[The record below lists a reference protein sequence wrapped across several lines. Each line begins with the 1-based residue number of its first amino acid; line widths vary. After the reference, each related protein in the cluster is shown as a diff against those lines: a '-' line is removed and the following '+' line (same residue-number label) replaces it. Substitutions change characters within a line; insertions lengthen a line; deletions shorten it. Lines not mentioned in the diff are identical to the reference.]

1 MGSNLARGSRE
12 IAKELDQS
20 YYLTGTRAGRLGPLA
35 SGIMVGLTGF
45 TVPSWMLQCST
56 WKKVSTMAK
65 KQFSPE
71 QAVTKLR
78 QIEVLVSGG
87 KSICKACKEVG
98 ITDVTYYRWRREY
111 EDLRGD
117 QANRLKELKRE
128 NASLKSMVA
137 GLLLEKAILKDAA
150 EEFSEPRAQA
160 ASTSVQS
167 LRNLP
172 ARD

>member
-1 MGSNLARGSRE
+1 MGSNLARGSRGGSQ
-12 IAKELDQS
+12 ELDQS
-20 YYLTGTRAGRLGPLA
+20 CYLTGTQAGRLGPLA

-78 QIEVLVSGG
+78 QIEVLVGGG
-87 KSICKACKEVG
+87 KSICKACKEAG

-111 EDLRGD
+111 GDLRGD
-117 QANRLKELKRE
+117 QARRLQELKRE
-128 NASLKSMVA
+128 NASLKRMVA
-137 GLLLEKAILKDAA
+137 SLLLERAILKDAA
-150 EEFSEPRAQA
+150 EELSGPWAQA
-160 ASTSVQS
+160 ASTSIQS
-167 LRNLP
+167 LCNLP
-172 ARD
+172 APD

>member
-1 MGSNLARGSRE
+1 M
-12 IAKELDQS
+12 
-20 YYLTGTRAGRLGPLA
+20 
-35 SGIMVGLTGF
+35 
-45 TVPSWMLQCST
+45 
-56 WKKVSTMAK
+56 MAK

-71 QAVTKLR
+71 QAVTMLR
-78 QIEVLVSGG
+78 QIEVLVGGG

-128 NASLKSMVA
+128 NASLKRMVA

-150 EEFSEPRAQA
+150 EEFSETRAQA
-160 ASTSVQS
+160 ASTSAQS

-172 ARD
+172 APD